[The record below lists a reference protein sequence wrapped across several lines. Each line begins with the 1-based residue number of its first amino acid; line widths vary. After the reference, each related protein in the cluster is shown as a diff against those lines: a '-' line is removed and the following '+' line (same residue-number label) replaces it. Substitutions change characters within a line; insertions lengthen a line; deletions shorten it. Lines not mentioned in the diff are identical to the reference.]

1 MKNLNLLAVPSLIVL
16 SVLLCCQI
24 VYAQM
29 APDFTLTDI
38 DGNVFSLSDF
48 RGKVVLLDFFAT
60 WCGPCR
66 AEMPHLKALNEK
78 FGEELVIISISVDP
92 NYDSVERL
100 KSFRQDYNITW
111 TLARDTT
118 NVQAQY
124 NVTAI
129 PTLYIIDQNGY
140 VRFHHVGLTEEDALT
155 TEISQIVPE
164 FPTSLTTI
172 ILFIII
178 GLATLKLK
186 YKLTKIG
193 KQQH

>member
-1 MKNLNLLAVPSLIVL
+1 
-16 SVLLCCQI
+16 
-24 VYAQM
+24 M

-38 DGNVFSLSDF
+38 DENVFSLSDF

>member
-1 MKNLNLLAVPSLIVL
+1 MKNLNLLAVLSLIVL
-16 SVLLCCQI
+16 SVFLCCQI

-60 WCGPCR
+60 WWGPCR

-111 TLARDTT
+111 TLARDTI

-164 FPTSLTTI
+164 FPTSLPTI

>member
-140 VRFHHVGLTEEDALT
+140 VRFHHVGLTEEDALI

-164 FPTSLTTI
+164 FPTSLTT